1 MDGASISYNE
11 AMRAAALTLLLAGC
25 APGGGGRV
33 EVLSRAPS
41 TSITRLAVAGVSGS
55 EELRGADLARELAGA
70 LAGRFEAVAAGDADT
85 VMSSTELGLSGA
97 SPGALAELRRATGA
111 EGVVFGSLG
120 PRASFLELAV
130 LDARSGD
137 VLLRVRVRPAA
148 GERFV
153 SFRAAA
159 AAGADA
165 LAPLS
170 RRRRARP
177 SAPEEDEL
185 PPP

>member
-1 MDGASISYNE
+1 MYAASISYNE
-11 AMRAAALTLLLAGC
+11 AMRAAALALLLAAC
-25 APGGGGRV
+25 ATGGGRV

-55 EELRGADLARELAGA
+55 EELRGAELSRA
-70 LAGRFEAVAAGDADT
+70 LASALDGRFEAVAAGDADT
-85 VMSSTELGLSGA
+85 VMSSTELGLAGA

-137 VLLRVRVRPAA
+137 VLLRVRVRPAS
-148 GERFV
+148 GERFT

-170 RRRRARP
+170 RRRRSRP
-177 SAPEEDEL
+177 STPEDEL